1 VQLEISRDF
10 RHKGSTT
17 EPLET
22 LGGVKSPQLAGL
34 SATSEENSLKRRMD
48 GWGGRIRTSAWWN
61 QNPLPYHLAT
71 PQQAV
76 WKAAGPAC
84 RGSLWQRRSIEGVEP
99 FQPAGSEISPGT
111 KSPNSGL
118 DIRLF
123 PFDRS
128 PFPAS
133 ISGCLSPIDLSRRAR
148 RRGFLRAKC
157 MAFRA
162 IPLTGELREWRFRG
176 KT

>member
-61 QNPLPYHLAT
+61 QNQAT
-71 PQQAV
+71 NSMFSKTILK
-76 WKAAGPAC
+76 KASNSA
-84 RGSLWQRRSIEGVEP
+84 LNVSI
-99 FQPAGSEISPGT
+99 
-111 KSPNSGL
+111 
-118 DIRLF
+118 R
-123 PFDRS
+123 
-128 PFPAS
+128 
-133 ISGCLSPIDLSRRAR
+133 
-148 RRGFLRAKC
+148 
-157 MAFRA
+157 
-162 IPLTGELREWRFRG
+162 
-176 KT
+176 